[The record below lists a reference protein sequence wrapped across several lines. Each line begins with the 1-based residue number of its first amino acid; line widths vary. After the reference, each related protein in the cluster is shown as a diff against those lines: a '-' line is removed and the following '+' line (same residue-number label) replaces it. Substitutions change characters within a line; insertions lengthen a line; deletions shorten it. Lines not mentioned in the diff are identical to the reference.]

1 AASASSVGTGATAR
15 RRARARPLAV
25 PTPMRSPVNEPGPI
39 ETARP
44 SRSDGRHPA
53 SASSRSTATRTR
65 SECVT
70 RMLSVDSPT
79 TRSPSTSAAPPASVD
94 VSSARTFTVPAS
106 VTPFRSLTRL
116 ARHGTHQGHVGERSP
131 AEDTAPSRVRRR
143 ARARPPGRRR
153 GRARTRVRVEVPA
166 PRAPMVIRATGPVE
180 APPPVRAA
188 PPRPPAPPLSL
199 DGTAAVLR
207 AVRPE
212 SSAQGA
218 RLALDVDGAA
228 AVTTQTLERPAR
240 IIVDLQDTRVEP
252 TTRTIPVGRGLLRQ
266 VRISQHTAT
275 AVRVVCEL
283 AHPTRFRV
291 EPTPEGLILHLG
303 EGVR

>member
-1 AASASSVGTGATAR
+1 
-15 RRARARPLAV
+15 
-25 PTPMRSPVNEPGPI
+25 
-39 ETARP
+39 
-44 SRSDGRHPA
+44 
-53 SASSRSTATRTR
+53 
-65 SECVT
+65 
-70 RMLSVDSPT
+70 
-79 TRSPSTSAAPPASVD
+79 
-94 VSSARTFTVPAS
+94 
-106 VTPFRSLTRL
+106 
-116 ARHGTHQGHVGERSP
+116 
-131 AEDTAPSRVRRR
+131 
-143 ARARPPGRRR
+143 
-153 GRARTRVRVEVPA
+153 
-166 PRAPMVIRATGPVE
+166 MVIRATGPVE
-180 APPPVRAA
+180 APTPVRAA
-188 PPRPPAPPLSL
+188 PTRPPAPPLSL

-212 SSAQGA
+212 SSARGA

-228 AVTTQTLERPAR
+228 ALTTRTLEHPAR

>member
-1 AASASSVGTGATAR
+1 MLANLARPRTRRRRVGVVVLGLGLLVAGTANAASVVSSITVGGDEHALLVEIAASVPLGYLLSEGHAPFTLSLVFTDARFAFATTHRTFEGDGLVELQAITLTRGGSTVAKLDLRFAR
-15 RRARARPLAV
+15 EAPY
-25 PTPMRSPVNEPGPI
+25 T
-39 ETARP
+39 
-44 SRSDGRHPA
+44 
-53 SASSRSTATRTR
+53 
-65 SECVT
+65 VT
-70 RMLSVDSPT
+70 R
-79 TRSPSTSAAPPASVD
+79 
-94 VSSARTFTVPAS
+94 
-106 VTPFRSLTRL
+106 
-116 ARHGTHQGHVGERSP
+116 ER
-131 AEDTAPSRVRRR
+131 AL
-143 ARARPPGRRR
+143 
-153 GRARTRVRVEVPA
+153 TRVRVEVPA
-166 PRAPMVIRATGPVE
+166 PRPPMVIRATGPVE
-180 APPPVRAA
+180 APTPVRTA
-188 PPRPPAPPLSL
+188 PTRPPAPPLSL

-212 SSAQGA
+212 SSARGA

-252 TTRTIPVGRGLLRQ
+252 TTRTIPVGRGLLRR

-291 EPTPEGLILHLG
+291 EPTPEGLILYLG

>member
-1 AASASSVGTGATAR
+1 MLANAARPRTRRRRVCAVVLGLGLLVAGAANAASVVSSITVGGDEHALLVEIAASGPLGYLLSEGHAPFTLSLIFTDARFAFATTRRTFEGDGLVELQAITLTREGSTVAR
-15 RRARARPLAV
+15 LDLRFAREAPY
-25 PTPMRSPVNEPGPI
+25 T
-39 ETARP
+39 
-44 SRSDGRHPA
+44 
-53 SASSRSTATRTR
+53 
-65 SECVT
+65 VT
-70 RMLSVDSPT
+70 R
-79 TRSPSTSAAPPASVD
+79 
-94 VSSARTFTVPAS
+94 
-106 VTPFRSLTRL
+106 
-116 ARHGTHQGHVGERSP
+116 ER
-131 AEDTAPSRVRRR
+131 AL
-143 ARARPPGRRR
+143 
-153 GRARTRVRVEVPA
+153 TRVRVEVPA
-166 PRAPMVIRATGPVE
+166 PRPPMVIRATGPVE
-180 APPPVRAA
+180 APTPVRAA
-188 PPRPPAPPLSL
+188 PTRPPAPPLSL